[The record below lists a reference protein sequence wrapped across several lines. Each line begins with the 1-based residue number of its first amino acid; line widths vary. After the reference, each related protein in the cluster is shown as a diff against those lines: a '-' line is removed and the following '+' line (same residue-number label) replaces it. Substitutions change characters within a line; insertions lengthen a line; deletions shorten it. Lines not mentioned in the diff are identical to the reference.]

1 MTTTARPGELRVGPL
16 DPSHRARLAEIV
28 RLTGAFSEEEVLVA
42 VALFDEAFAG
52 LGSRVSGLA
61 TPKPGTRDPNP
72 GSLTPASTPPY
83 RFLGAFTRDGELAG
97 YACYGPTPAT
107 DRVWD
112 LYWIAI
118 DPAAQGTGGGTLLLT
133 EVERRLTDDDA
144 RMLVVETSSRSD
156 YAATRAF
163 YARRGYLEAARMRDF
178 YAPAD
183 DRIIYV
189 KRFHRRPG
197 SGAGVQAA

>member
-52 LGSRVSGLA
+52 LA
-61 TPKPGTRDPNP
+61 TPRPATRDPNP

-112 LYWIAI
+112 LFWIAI